1 MEIKYHPGDKD
12 SKQGMTW
19 LELGLLFEFR
29 TASRCQGGG
38 PGHTNA
44 EILHSKGAAIG
55 QHVDAFRQGILEVM
69 KTTVNNDDYHQFKP
83 VTKLN
88 AGLHGLGVM
97 NVMAGVRMEPEL
109 MKGEK
114 LGGRHP
120 EGQGTQ
126 RGRGAGSERRKE
138 ELHAAKVP

>member
-1 MEIKYHPGDKD
+1 MQQFLVEIKYHPGDKD

-29 TASRCQGGG
+29 TGIPMPRRWF

-44 EILHSKGAAIG
+44 EILHGKGAAIG

-69 KTTVNNDDYHQFKP
+69 KTTVNNDDCHLFKP
-83 VTKLN
+83 VTKPN

-97 NVMAGVRMEPEL
+97 NVVAGVRMEPEL

-120 EGQGTQ
+120 EGQGTA
-126 RGRGAGSERRKE
+126 RTGRRQ
-138 ELHAAKVP
+138 